1 MCSDCISFSLV
12 VFMCQHKKLNPLL
25 AYAALVESLTQ
36 RTRAWEDERGVA
48 FMFDGVCV

>member
-1 MCSDCISFSLV
+1 MVADCLSISLAV
-12 VFMCQHKKLNPLL
+12 CMCQRKKLNPVL